1 MLLLSCLVRS
11 NTTSPDRALRE
22 LVRLDSSFL
31 LDKEAAGTAN
41 FESDDELVVEL
52 LVEETARRS
61 VVVVVVLLSSPCIQ
75 AG

>member
-22 LVRLDSSFL
+22 LARLVSNLRLDG
-31 LDKEAAGTAN
+31 EAAGTAN
-41 FESDDELVVEL
+41 FEGAEALDEEL

-61 VVVVVVLLSSPCIQ
+61 VLVVLLSSSPCIQ